1 MGPEW
6 WVMGTI
12 GRRLIK
18 VSHGTLLGFYLLF
31 PEKMLD
37 SFMQEFVPP
46 RLIFFK
52 DHSGC
57 YVKGEW

>member
-1 MGPEW
+1 MGNG
-6 WVMGTI
+6 VMGTI

-18 VSHGTLLGFYLLF
+18 VSQGTLLGFYLLF

-46 RLIFFK
+46 RLIFK
-52 DHSGC
+52 DPSGG